1 MKLTLNF
8 LAGGPQAGFM
18 LAKKLGYYK
27 DAGIDLTIEEGKGSA
42 TTAQQVATGQTD
54 VGFADAPAAMQI
66 RSKGAPLK
74 IIAPMLQTNGFAIIS
89 IEGSGIK
96 SPKDLVG
103 KKLAVQPGTAQ
114 TTLLDAILA
123 ENKLDKAKLDIV
135 NIDPAALV
143 GALLEKKVDAI
154 LAGADFQSV
163 QMRDRGFKV
172 NDILYR
178 DVGVPTVGLS
188 IIARDDRLKE
198 SPDLYRQVRR
208 GEPQGLGRSA
218 QESRRRGGGGHR
230 AIPVREQGSDPEAA
244 QCRPDAGLRT
254 RRRLA
259 RTGARQELADRRFD
273 LLTMYL
279 NLPKDKP
286 IRRLLQQRFPAGE
299 RAEVLTMARRRSRSR
314 ARTGRGSGRRLDRR
328 PRRRQAVRRPRAA
341 CSPHSRTCRST
352 YAAANS

>member
-1 MKLTLNF
+1 M
-8 LAGGPQAGFM
+8 
-18 LAKKLGYYK
+18 
-27 DAGIDLTIEEGKGSA
+27 GIDLTIEEGKGSA

-74 IIAPMLQTNGFAIIS
+74 IIAPILQTNGFAIIS

-123 ENKLDKAKLDIV
+123 ENKLDKTKLDIV

-172 NDILYR
+172 NDIFYR

-198 SPDLYRQVRR
+198 SPDLYRNFVAASLK
-208 GEPQGLGRSA
+208 GW
-218 QESRRRGGGGHR
+218 
-230 AIPVREQGSDPEAA
+230 DEA
-244 QCRPDAGLRT
+244 RKNPDAAAAAVIEQFPSASKDQILKQLNVDLLLVCAPGATSLG
-254 RRRLA
+254 
-259 RTGARQELADRRFD
+259 TGARQELADDVRLAD
-273 LLTMYL
+273 DVSQSAEGQT
-279 NLPKDKP
+279 D
-286 IRRLLQQRFPAGE
+286 RRLLQQRFPAGQ
-299 RAEVLTMARRRSRSR
+299 RAEVLTVQAPTAIEARPSAARRRRF
-314 ARTGRGSGRRLDRR
+314 DRE
-328 PRRRQAVRRPRAA
+328 PRRRQAVRRQGGNVHRARGRVVR
-341 CSPHSRTCRST
+341 HT
-352 YAAANS
+352 AAANS